1 MITVF
6 SNFDSGPVQINC
18 TLLSFSSPRGPGGP
32 ITYTLC
38 NGTVVNTSIQ
48 QGITTRPECIQDG
61 SVLIT
66 TGSGIVTTTHGAC

>member
-6 SNFDSGPVQINC
+6 SNFDSPPVQINC
-18 TLLSFSSPRGPGGP
+18 TLLSFSSPNGPGGA

-48 QGITTRPECIQDG
+48 QGFTTRPTCIQDG
-61 SVLIT
+61 SVIYSPF
-66 TGSGIVTTTHGAC
+66 SGIIATPHGTC